1 MCVSLLLIRVLQ
13 PGDRHALRGPWR
25 YKDSVNLP
33 LRGHF
38 SYPETTNV
46 VSAHLYQQWTDHV
59 ATGSLAGAEALISSG
74 SEWGKMMTRAITFAD
89 MS

>member
-33 LRGHF
+33 LRGH
-38 SYPETTNV
+38 SGGT
-46 VSAHLYQQWTDHV
+46 VSSEQKVKVSIGTELPASICYAHSPKHLELGDGV
-59 ATGSLAGAEALISSG
+59 ALQVG
-74 SEWGKMMTRAITFAD
+74 
-89 MS
+89 